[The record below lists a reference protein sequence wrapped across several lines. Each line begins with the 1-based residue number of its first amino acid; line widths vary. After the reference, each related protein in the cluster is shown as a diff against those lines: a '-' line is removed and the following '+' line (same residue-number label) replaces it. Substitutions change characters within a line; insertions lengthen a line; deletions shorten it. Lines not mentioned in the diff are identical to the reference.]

1 MATGSVRPK
10 RSLRRRLI
18 LGITLTAAVAAM
30 GEALLL
36 HLVWY
41 GYEERLIRRVV
52 TGELRRSMVVHEREP
67 NLAYPNTD
75 DLTLFVVSR
84 EPAVPGDTVPPH
96 LLPLVPTA
104 GDVPEDVFVRKIRG
118 LDGIEHHVGVGHR
131 GSLTYLLLFDASD
144 HHERRDSLLWALAG
158 IVLLLTV
165 AVYSAARALAGRLLA
180 GLSQLQQAVALGPGA
195 AGFGRPDMD
204 VEVSALAEALDDQRR
219 QVAAALRKERAF
231 AAAASHELRT
241 PLTRIAT
248 GADVLLAQPALSES
262 VNRRLRSIRE
272 SVDDLQRL
280 LDVLLRVARWQ
291 PGSDESVDKHGGG
304 TAGRPLGE
312 LVANCVARFEQE
324 ARLLG
329 ADITVTVES
338 PLRDVPQAALLEVVL
353 SNLLRNAIRHGRGSP
368 VTVRGHQNLLEVE
381 DAGPGIDEAALGRV
395 FDPFWRG
402 GSAGEGGGGPPG
414 HGLGLTISERIC
426 AAAGWTLTIRSGVR
440 RGTCARV
447 DLGPLP
453 PRIASRAAGAD
464 EPPA

>member
-18 LGITLTAAVAAM
+18 LGITLTAAVAAI

-41 GYEERLIRRVV
+41 GYEERLITRVV

-67 NLAYPNTD
+67 RLAYPNTD
-75 DLTLFVVSR
+75 DLTLFVASR
-84 EPAVPGDTVPPH
+84 DPALPGDTVPAH
-96 LLPLVPTA
+96 LLPLLPSA
-104 GDVPEDVFVRKIRG
+104 GDVPEGVSVREVRG
-118 LDGIEHHVGVGHR
+118 PDGIDHHVGVGHR
-131 GSLTYLLLFDASD
+131 GPLTYLLLYDASD
-144 HHERRDSLLWALAG
+144 HHERRDSLLWALGA
-158 IVLLLTV
+158 IVMVLTL
-165 AVYSAARALAGRLLA
+165 AAYSASRALADRLLS
-180 GLSQLQQAVALGPGA
+180 GLSRLQRAVAQGPGE
-195 AGFGRPDMD
+195 AGFARPDMD

-248 GADVLLAQPALSES
+248 GADVLLAQPGLGEPVS
-262 VNRRLRSIRE
+262 RRLQSIRE

-291 PGSDESVDKHGGG
+291 PGREESADERAGSPP
-304 TAGRPLGE
+304 GRPLGE
-312 LVANCVARFEQE
+312 LVATCVARLEPE

-329 ADITVTVES
+329 AAITMSVGS
-338 PLRDVPQAALLEVVL
+338 PLRDVPEAALLEVVL

-368 VTVRGHQNLLEVE
+368 VSVSECDGVLEVR

-402 GSAGEGGGGPPG
+402 GHDDDAGDPPG
-414 HGLGLTISERIC
+414 HGLGLTIAERLC
-426 AAAGWTLTIRSGVR
+426 AAAGWTLSITSGGQ

-447 DLGPLP
+447 GLGPLRQRIV
-453 PRIASRAAGAD
+453 PRATGAGGAIS
-464 EPPA
+464 

>member
-1 MATGSVRPK
+1 MATGSARPK

-18 LGITLTAAVAAM
+18 LGITLTAAVAAI

-41 GYEERLIRRVV
+41 RYEERLITRVV

-67 NLAYPNTD
+67 RLAYPNTD
-75 DLTLFVVSR
+75 DLTLFVASR
-84 EPAVPGDTVPPH
+84 DPAVPGDTVPAH
-96 LLPLVPTA
+96 LLPLLPTDGEA
-104 GDVPEDVFVRKIRG
+104 RDGVFVREVRG
-118 LDGIEHHVGVGHR
+118 PDGIDHHVGVGHR
-131 GSLTYLLLFDASD
+131 GSLTYLLLYDASD
-144 HHERRDSLLWALAG
+144 HHERRDSLLWALGA
-158 IVLLLTV
+158 IVLVLTL
-165 AVYSAARALAGRLLA
+165 AAYSAARALADRLLS
-180 GLSQLQQAVALGPGA
+180 GLSRLQRAVAQGPGE
-195 AGFGRPDMD
+195 AGFTRPDMD

-248 GADVLLAQPALSES
+248 GADVLLAQPGIGEG
-262 VNRRLRSIRE
+262 VTRRLHSIRE

-291 PGSDESVDKHGGG
+291 PGGEERADDRAGGSPG
-304 TAGRPLGE
+304 LPLGE
-312 LVANCVARFEQE
+312 LVAGCVARLESE

-329 ADITVTVES
+329 AGITVTVGT
-338 PLRDVPQAALLEVVL
+338 PLRDVPEAALLEVVL

-368 VTVRGHQNLLEVE
+368 VSVSERDGVIEVQ

-402 GSAGEGGGGPPG
+402 GHDEDAGGPPG
-414 HGLGLTISERIC
+414 HGLGLTIAERIC
-426 AAAGWTLTIRSGVR
+426 AAAGWTLSITSGGGS
-440 RGTCARV
+440 GTCARV
-447 DLGPLP
+447 ALG
-453 PRIASRAAGAD
+453 RARSRADLPSTGTD
-464 EPPA
+464 GSTP